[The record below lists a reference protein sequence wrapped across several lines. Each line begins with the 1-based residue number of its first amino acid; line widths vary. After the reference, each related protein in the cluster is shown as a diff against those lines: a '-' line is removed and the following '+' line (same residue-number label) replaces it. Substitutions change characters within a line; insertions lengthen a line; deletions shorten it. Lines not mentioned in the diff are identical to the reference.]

1 MTWVMRL
8 NYIIKGKPE
17 KTAMSNSQPTKII
30 MNKIEKKNSTNKRIK
45 KKKKELKITRTEF
58 DTKK

>member
-1 MTWVMRL
+1 MRL

-30 MNKIEKKNSTNKRIK
+30 MDKIEKKNSTKKRIK
-45 KKKKELKITRTEF
+45 KKKNKIEDNEDRI
-58 DTKK
+58 

>member
-1 MTWVMRL
+1 MRL

-30 MNKIEKKNSTNKRIK
+30 MDKIEKKIQQK
-45 KKKKELKITRTEF
+45 KG
-58 DTKK
+58 

>member
-1 MTWVMRL
+1 MRL

-30 MNKIEKKNSTNKRIK
+30 VDKIEKKNSTKKRVK
-45 KKKKELKITRTEF
+45 KKKK
-58 DTKK
+58 